1 VPLGGVTPMMS
12 TQNLARFQGYLKGLG
27 GVQADSAKLVP
38 LLASGA
44 LHVARRDF
52 GGLLGAMQANAG
64 IFSQVPA
71 GLATTS
77 RS

>member
-1 VPLGGVTPMMS
+1 MMS

-44 LHVARRDF
+44 LHVPRRDF